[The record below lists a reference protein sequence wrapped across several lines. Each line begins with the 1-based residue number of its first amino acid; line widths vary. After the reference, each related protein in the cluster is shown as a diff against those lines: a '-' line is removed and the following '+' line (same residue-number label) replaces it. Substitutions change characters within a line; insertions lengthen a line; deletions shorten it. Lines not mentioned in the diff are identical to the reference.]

1 MSRFSSDATQRK
13 NAEKLKEKQ
22 KLAKEIN
29 NAAFKAIKNE
39 NENENENENKQINN
53 NKQSPPLPQLP
64 QLPSGLRMKFEYLQE
79 SKNRQ
84 NFESPVKIKKDGIK
98 YKKGFFSPKI
108 TENNAKSDTI
118 FSEFTS
124 TEKIEKEYYG
134 KVVNHDKTKT
144 KVIVKTCDKNS
155 SEPYKMVN
163 ISAID
168 YPIDTPTSSQINQ
181 YKIECAKL
189 QGLLPQPTIV
199 PVSGGTR
206 HRKRSKHSK
215 RTKKQRKHRK

>member
-1 MSRFSSDATQRK
+1 MSRFSSAATNAR

-22 KLAKEIN
+22 KLAENIN
-29 NAAFKAIKNE
+29 RAAFKALENEVDAPVIAPVIAPAPVIENEQIKN
-39 NENENENENKQINN
+39 KQLQQI
-53 NKQSPPLPQLP
+53 PI
-64 QLPSGLRMKFEYLQE
+64 GLRMKSEYLQK
-79 SKNRQ
+79 SKNALG
-84 NFESPVKIKKDGIK
+84 FEFPVKINKGYDK

-108 TENNAKSDTI
+108 TETNAQSPTI

-124 TEKIEKEYYG
+124 TEKIEKDYYG
-134 KVVNHDKTKT
+134 KIVNYNSIKA
-144 KVIVKTCDKNS
+144 IVKTCDKNS
-155 SEPYKMVN
+155 SEPYKMVS

-168 YPIDTPTSSQINQ
+168 FPLDSQINQ
-181 YKIECAKL
+181 YKIECTKL

-206 HRKRSKHSK
+206 HRKRSKCSK